1 MKSFSRWFGVFVIG
15 CAALAQASSSGAR
28 PQQLNNEPIAYTGEI
43 TDTICAG
50 GGSHASMMSKE
61 GTKNAKDCV
70 LQCVKDGSKFVLAIA
85 SPRAVYN
92 LDDQE
97 KAQDYA
103 GEKVTI
109 VGTYDGPSKTI
120 HIVSIMV
127 AP

>member
-1 MKSFSRWFGVFVIG
+1 MKPRKRWLGIFLAG
-15 CAALAQASSSGAR
+15 CAALVQAGSGVRAQ
-28 PQQLNNEPIAYTGEI
+28 QQNNQPIAYTGEI

-50 GGSHASMMSKE
+50 GGSHAAMMSKD
-61 GTKNAKDCV
+61 GTKTPKDCV
-70 LQCVKDGSKFVLAIA
+70 LQCVKDGSKFVLVIVN
-85 SPRAVYN
+85 PRAVYD

-97 KAQDYA
+97 KVRDYA

-120 HIVSIMV
+120 HIVSIMA